1 MDDAGPAREQAGAV
15 DAETRLRRLW
25 KGTLLVGVAGGYAL
39 LVALLLVQ
47 HGWQAALLAVFF
59 VVVAQVLRYI
69 ASDVDRIGWNLS
81 QGQRTEAGAPEG
93 RSSPVP
99 SESAVRYQA
108 RLYGGLVTL
117 VQVVNISL
125 VAQAFLLGSW
135 DRALATAFALA
146 VIEILFM
153 QVRKVNRQVTFEQ
166 ASYGFSDRRLLSD
179 GPSADG
185 PWDEA
190 ANARLQRKLER
201 LREMADAGE
210 ISAKAYRRERDK
222 WLVRS
227 VMQDDAKRI

>member
-1 MDDAGPAREQAGAV
+1 MDDAGSAREQAGAV

-81 QGQRTEAGAPEG
+81 QGRRTEAGAPGEQ
-93 RSSPVP
+93 PAP
-99 SESAVRYQA
+99 SESAVRYQG
-108 RLYGGLVTL
+108 RLYRGLVAL
-117 VQVVNISL
+117 VQVVNVAL

>member
-1 MDDAGPAREQAGAV
+1 MDDAGPAREQASAV

-39 LVALLLVQ
+39 MVALLLVQ
-47 HGWQAALLAVFF
+47 HGWRSALLAIFF

-81 QGQRTEAGAPEG
+81 QGPQTDEGAQEG
-93 RSSPVP
+93 QFAS
-99 SESAVRYQA
+99 SESAVRYQG
-108 RLYGGLVTL
+108 RLYRGLVAL
-117 VQVVNISL
+117 VQVVNIAL

-135 DRALATAFALA
+135 DRALATALALA

-166 ASYGFSDRRLLSD
+166 ASYGFSDRRLLAD

-190 ANARLQRKLER
+190 ANTRLQRKLER

>member
-1 MDDAGPAREQAGAV
+1 MNDAVAAPEQAGAV

-81 QGQRTEAGAPEG
+81 QGRRTEAGAQERQPA
-93 RSSPVP
+93 P
-99 SESAVRYQA
+99 SESAVRYQG
-108 RLYGGLVTL
+108 RLYRGLVAQ
-117 VQVVNISL
+117 VQVVNVAL

-227 VMQDDAKRI
+227 VMQDDAKRL

>member
-81 QGQRTEAGAPEG
+81 QGRRTEAGAQEG
-93 RSSPVP
+93 QPAP
-99 SESAVRYQA
+99 SESAVRYQG
-108 RLYGGLVTL
+108 RLYRGLVAL
-117 VQVVNISL
+117 VQVVNVAL

-190 ANARLQRKLER
+190 ANAKLQRKLAR

>member
-81 QGQRTEAGAPEG
+81 QGRRTEAGVPEG
-93 RSSPVP
+93 QPAP
-99 SESAVRYQA
+99 SESAVRYQG
-108 RLYGGLVTL
+108 RLYRGLVAL
-117 VQVVNISL
+117 VQVVNVAL

-135 DRALATAFALA
+135 DRTLATAFALA

-190 ANARLQRKLER
+190 ANARLQRKLAR

>member
-1 MDDAGPAREQAGAV
+1 MDDAGPAREQASAV

-39 LVALLLVQ
+39 MVALLLVQ
-47 HGWQAALLAVFF
+47 HGWRSALLAVFF

-81 QGQRTEAGAPEG
+81 QGLQTDEGAQEG
-93 RSSPVP
+93 QSAS
-99 SESAVRYQA
+99 SESAVRYQV
-108 RLYGGLVTL
+108 RLYRGLVAL
-117 VQVVNISL
+117 VQVVNIAL

-135 DRALATAFALA
+135 DRTLATALALA

-166 ASYGFSDRRLLSD
+166 ASYGFSDRRLLTD
-179 GPSADG
+179 GPSTDG
-185 PWDEA
+185 PWDQA

-227 VMQDDAKRI
+227 VMQEGAKRI

>member
-81 QGQRTEAGAPEG
+81 QRRRTEAGAQEAQPA
-93 RSSPVP
+93 P
-99 SESAVRYQA
+99 SESAVRYQG
-108 RLYGGLVTL
+108 RLYRGLVAL
-117 VQVVNISL
+117 VQVVNVAL